1 MAALTCPDCGRTMA
15 VKERDG
21 KRIVL
26 EHECPGPAPG
36 RRQDAPA
43 PPVGSG
49 QGPMRYGRSCGSEA
63 PAWGMP
69 PIALRPPPDGTI
81 VC

>member
-1 MAALTCPDCGRTMA
+1 VAALTCPDCGRTMA

-49 QGPMRYGRSCGSEA
+49 QGPMRYGQPAGDGT
-63 PAWGMP
+63 PAWGLP
-69 PIALRPPPDGTI
+69 PLALARPRAGQIT
-81 VC
+81 C